1 MNHEQARERQ
11 ALPRHLAA
19 PKGTKVNYLQFITTQ
34 YNIHR
39 HTRNTTVPLLTYS
52 LRPIYIKIL
61 TLLPTFNCTWM
72 KALDLQTFRIVNS

>member
-1 MNHEQARERQ
+1 MNHEQAHERQ

-52 LRPIYIKIL
+52 LRPILYKNPNAPPDI
-61 TLLPTFNCTWM
+61 
-72 KALDLQTFRIVNS
+72 